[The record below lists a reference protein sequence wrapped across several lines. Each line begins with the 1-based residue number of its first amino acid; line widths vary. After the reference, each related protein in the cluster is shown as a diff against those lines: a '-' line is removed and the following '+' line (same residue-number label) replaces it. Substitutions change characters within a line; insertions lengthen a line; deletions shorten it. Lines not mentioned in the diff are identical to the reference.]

1 MNKILACIDGSAYAA
16 SVCDHAAWAARRA
29 SAALHLLHALDAHRE
44 HADHADLSG
53 NIGPGTNASLLAELT
68 ALEETQNRLARERGK
83 ALLAEAARRLAASG
97 VASVTTEQLHGE
109 LVETVT
115 RLEATADLV
124 VLGKRG
130 EHADFAK
137 LHLGSNLERVVRASI
152 RPVLVA
158 SRKFEPI
165 EQFLVAHDGGA
176 SIGKA
181 IAFATENPLL
191 RGLKCQLLH
200 AGRIDSAAERSL
212 AEATETL
219 RAAGYEVS
227 ARAEPG
233 EPETVLANA
242 LSSHGAQ
249 LLVMGAYG
257 HSRIRQ
263 LLVGSTTTTMI
274 RTCKIPVLLFR

>member
-1 MNKILACIDGSAYAA
+1 MNKILACIDGSTYAA

-29 SAALHLLHALDAHRE
+29 GATLHLLHALDAHRE

-53 NIGPGTNASLLAELT
+53 NIGPGTNASLLADLT
-68 ALEETQNRLARERGK
+68 ALEETKNRLARERGK
-83 ALLAEAARRLAASG
+83 ALLAEAAHRLAASG
-97 VASVTTEQLHGE
+97 IATVTAEQLHGA

-137 LHLGSNLERVVRASI
+137 LHLGSNLERVVRAST

-176 SIGKA
+176 SIRKA

-191 RGLKCQLLH
+191 RGLKCHLLQ
-200 AGRIDSAAERSL
+200 AGRIDSTAERSL
-212 AEATETL
+212 AQAAETL

-227 ARAEPG
+227 AHAEPG

-274 RTCKIPVLLFR
+274 RTCKVPVLLFR

>member
-1 MNKILACIDGSAYAA
+1 MNKILACLDDSPYAA

-29 SAALHLLHALDAHRE
+29 GATLHVLHALDAHRE
-44 HADHADLSG
+44 HAEHSDLSG
-53 NIGPGTNASLLAELT
+53 SIGPGTNASLLAELA
-68 ALEETQNRLARERGK
+68 ALEETKNRLARERGK
-83 ALLAEAARRLAASG
+83 ALLAEAERRLAAAG
-97 VASVTTEQLHGE
+97 VASVSSEQLHGG

-137 LHLGSNLERVVRASI
+137 LHLGSNLERVIRAST

-191 RGLKCQLLH
+191 RGLKCLLLR
-200 AGRIDSAAERSL
+200 AGRVDSTAERSL
-212 AEATETL
+212 AEAAGTL

-227 ARAEPG
+227 TRAEPG

-242 LSSHGAQ
+242 LSSQRAQ

-263 LLVGSTTTTMI
+263 LLVGSTTTATV
-274 RTCKIPVLLFR
+274 RTCKVPVLLFR